1 MSVVNAYSITVS
13 GTVSINVNT
22 LLQSRKLSTPP
33 PLGAILLLLVS
44 TLAISQSS
52 QFTRQHSQLLSF
64 NKTKLNLRI
73 YKISEDIYNIV
84 KLSLHM
90 LTA

>member
-22 LLQSRKLSTPP
+22 LLQSRKLSL
-33 PLGAILLLLVS
+33 PLGAIVLLSVS

-52 QFTRQHSQLLSF
+52 QFSRQHSQFLCF
-64 NKTKLNLRI
+64 NKTELNLRI
-73 YKISEDIYNIV
+73 YKISEDRYNVV
-84 KLSLHM
+84 KLYLHM